1 METIIEDEKTTKE
14 LIPPVR
20 EGDII
25 RNIEIINTG
34 KKGDGV
40 VKHDG
45 YIIFIEDCKIGE
57 KIDFKVTKVF
67 KNMGLGVKIIDED
80 EE

>member
-1 METIIEDEKTTKE
+1 MEEEQEE

-20 EGDII
+20 EGDIVKDVK
-25 RNIEIINTG
+25 IINTG

-40 VKHDG
+40 VKHEG
-45 YIIFIEDCKIGE
+45 YIIFINDCTIGE
-57 KIDFKVTKVF
+57 TISFKVTKVF
-67 KNMGLGVKIIDED
+67 KNMGLGEKITEED